1 MLAFVAQ
8 PAAASPDYK
17 AVEQKLASMA
27 AENPGEYGIAAVDL
41 ATGTMISFNGNEPF
55 PMASTMKVAVAATYL
70 SQVDAG
76 QRSLDTLIAGVS
88 ARTLMDQMI
97 TRSDNRATD
106 LLIAELGGPQV
117 IDNWMRS
124 HGLSGIRVD
133 RTIAQLLSARRDLR
147 DVRDSSTPTAML
159 SLLRTVDGPRALTP
173 ASRSLLLD
181 MMSRCHTGRNRMRAL
196 LPAGTRVEHKTGTLN
211 GYTGDVGF
219 VTLPDGRRIA
229 VALFAR
235 GGVNRPAVI
244 ATAARTIYDAFGAE
258 ASQARFAVKATAPA
272 TGFATGLSPA
282 TTPAAAFA
290 TARSPMKAPASAF
303 TPARP
308 PVNAPASNFAAARSL
323 MKAPASASA
332 PTQPRVAAP
341 VSAFTAARSPMK
353 APASTFAP
361 AQPSVTAPASAFTG
375 VQSSAPAMTTRC
387 AAPDLRTRTLAE
399 IVRDATEPASTQPA
413 QTCLPGAITQ
423 GNRAPAL

>member
-1 MLAFVAQ
+1 MRRIAMLFWVLAFVAP

-55 PMASTMKVAVAATYL
+55 PMASTMKVAVAAAYL
-70 SQVDAG
+70 AQVDAG
-76 QRSLDTLIAGVS
+76 QRSLDTLIAGVT

-106 LLIAELGGPQV
+106 LLISELGGPQV
-117 IDNWMRS
+117 IDGWLRS

-159 SLLRTVDGPRALTP
+159 SLLRTVDGPRALSP

-258 ASQARFAVKATAPA
+258 ASQVRFAANAGAPASVFTPARPSATAPA
-272 TGFATGLSPA
+272 
-282 TTPAAAFA
+282 
-290 TARSPMKAPASAF
+290 RAF

-308 PVNAPASNFAAARSL
+308 TVTPPSGALTSTRPSVAP
-323 MKAPASASA
+323 PAGAL
-332 PTQPRVAAP
+332 AP
-341 VSAFTAARSPMK
+341 VRPTATTARAFTPAR
-353 APASTFAP
+353 
-361 AQPSVTAPASAFTG
+361 PSVTAPARAFTPAR
-375 VQSSAPAMTTRC
+375 SSTTTAARAFTPTQPAVTAPRC
-387 AAPDLRTRTLAE
+387 AAPDPRTRTLAE
-399 IVRDATEPASTQPA
+399 IVRDATEPAAPQPA
-413 QTCLPGAITQ
+413 QGCLSGAIVR